1 MTGTFTITSQDN
13 ATAEFAIGTT
23 INKVGRT
30 TGWTQGNVTQTCV
43 NTNVARSNITQL
55 CQTFVEDPGGAVLVG
70 GGDSGS
76 NVFTITSGDNVQLVG
91 ILWGG
96 NSSGT
101 LFVFSPLK
109 QIQDELGALA
119 TTN

>member
-1 MTGTFTITSQDN
+1 
-13 ATAEFAIGTT
+13 
-23 INKVGRT
+23 
-30 TGWTQGNVTQTCV
+30 
-43 NTNVARSNITQL
+43 
-55 CQTFVEDPGGAVLVG
+55 VG

-76 NVFTITSGDNVQLVG
+76 GVFRVTSGDNVQLLG

-109 QIQDELGALA
+109 NIQQELGTLVA
-119 TTN
+119 TN